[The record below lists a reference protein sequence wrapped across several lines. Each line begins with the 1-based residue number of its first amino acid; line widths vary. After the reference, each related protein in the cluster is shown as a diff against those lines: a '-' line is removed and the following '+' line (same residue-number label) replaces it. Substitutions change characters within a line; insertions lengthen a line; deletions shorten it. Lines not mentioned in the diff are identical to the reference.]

1 MYKRILVAIDGSS
14 LAALAARH
22 AVGLASCVGARL
34 LALYVT
40 PPFVPPEGV
49 ERSPLRP
56 AIETY
61 VSAVRAEARRHLGAV
76 ARRAERAG
84 VRCETRHVGGFA
96 PAHLIVETAERER
109 CDLIVMGSH
118 GRNPLQRVLLGSVTS
133 RVLETSTLPLLVVR
147 ARPAR
152 SRRR

>member
-1 MYKRILVAIDGSS
+1 MYKRILIATDGSP

-22 AVGLASCVGARL
+22 AVGLASAIGARL
-34 LALYVT
+34 LVLYVT
-40 PPFVPPEGV
+40 PPFVPPDGV

-56 AIETY
+56 AIEKY
-61 VSAVRAEARRHLGAV
+61 VVAVRAEAHRHLGAV

-84 VRCETRHVGGFA
+84 VRCEARHVGGFG

-118 GRNPLQRVLLGSVTS
+118 GRNPLQRVLLGSITS
-133 RVLETSTLPLLVVR
+133 RVIETCTRPVLVVR
-147 ARPAR
+147 GRPAAPMD
-152 SRRR
+152 